1 MDSSLEQQIRHYD
14 TPADVADEL
23 RPIET
28 VMLTGI
34 TAAGKDT
41 VIGDILRE
49 SDEFMRVV
57 TSTTRAPREN
67 NGIMEQDGRE
77 YYFFSNEQ
85 AIQKMDQGE
94 YIEVAPV
101 HGRVNGS
108 LISDYRRISG
118 LAKTALTD
126 INYEGA
132 EKFLTFGME
141 NLSVYF
147 VMPPNFEVWLARLM
161 KRQGGVLGDHNE
173 ILRRF
178 RSAQEE
184 LNYAVNQPDFI
195 PITNDVSHDTAK
207 KIIEYSKTK
216 TGPSAGERAQ
226 ANDAMHDLN
235 KAISNY
241 IGQLEDIR

>member
-1 MDSSLEQQIRHYD
+1 MDESLLQRIKHYD
-14 TPADVADEL
+14 APSDVVAEL
-23 RPIET
+23 SPIKT

-41 VIGDILRE
+41 VIGDILKE

-57 TSTTRAPREN
+57 TSTTREPREN

-77 YYFFSNEQ
+77 YYFLTEAQ
-85 AIQKMDQGE
+85 AIQNMDQGE

-108 LISDYRRISG
+108 LISEYRRISG

-132 EKFLTFGME
+132 EKFLTFGMDD
-141 NLSVYF
+141 LSVYF

-161 KRQGGVLGDHNE
+161 KRQGGTIGDHDE

-178 RSAQEE
+178 RSAQDE
-184 LNYAVNQPDFI
+184 LDNALRSPDFI
-195 PITNDVSHDTAK
+195 PITNDVSRDTASR
-207 KIIEYSKTK
+207 IIEYARTN
-216 TGPSAGERAQ
+216 TGPSATEREQ
-226 ANDAMHDLN
+226 ANDAIHDLN
-235 KAISNY
+235 TAISNY
-241 IGQLEDIR
+241 ISQLEDIR

>member
-1 MDSSLEQQIRHYD
+1 MDDSLEQRIKQYQESAAVI
-14 TPADVADEL
+14 DEL
-23 RPIET
+23 RPVET
-28 VMLTGI
+28 VMLIGI
-34 TAAGKDT
+34 TGAGKDT
-41 VIGDILRE
+41 VIGDILKE
-49 SDEFMRVV
+49 SDEFIRVV

-77 YYFFSNEQ
+77 YYFLTVEQ
-85 AIQKMDQGE
+85 AIQKMEQKE

-108 LISDYRRISG
+108 LISEYRRISER
-118 LAKTALTD
+118 AKTALTD

-147 VMPPNFEVWLARLM
+147 VMPPNFEVWFARLM
-161 KRQGGVLGDHNE
+161 KRQGGVMGDHDE

-178 RSAQEE
+178 RSAQKE
-184 LNYAVNQPDFI
+184 LDYARNQPDFI
-195 PITNDVSHDTAK
+195 PITNNVSHDTAA
-207 KIIEYSKTK
+207 KIIEYSKSK
-216 TGPSAGERAQ
+216 TGPSVGEREQ
-226 ANDAMHDLN
+226 ANSAMRDLSR
-235 KAISNY
+235 AISNY